1 MCSTR
6 NSRPRQ
12 RPPAPDG
19 RRTGRIYKIILF
31 GSYAR
36 GTWVDERN
44 IGKGYQSDYDILV
57 IVNRKEFTDVPRYWL
72 AAEDRLMFDKAV
84 KTPVEII
91 VHTLGDVNSQLK
103 QGNYFFRDIRE
114 DGIALYEFEGT
125 KPSGNRKHTLAEPG
139 NLSPEEA
146 YSKAKQY
153 CDTQLPS
160 ALEFMPGFDL
170 YMKRESWNKAAFML
184 HQATEHAYR
193 AILLT
198 LTLYSPAEH
207 NINKLRGLAESLD
220 RRLVEAWP
228 RGRKPYDRYFQL
240 LRRAY
245 VEARY
250 SPHYEITREE
260 LDWLGERV
268 ARLHEL
274 AEIICSERLEELR
287 SRPPRKAKV
296 ALSPELRGPL
306 APPKIVCDILC
317 SRANSREGN
326 TSVPLP
332 DQPFPMA
339 GTIRFRQRH
348 RTLQPYAPSKRVQ
361 TSGHKAFHNGRTTQ
375 PGGLLMEEDGFD
387 WRSFWDLASP
397 SKMVPVLLELYGTDA
412 DSAVKQCILTASSD
426 GRDEDRRFWLAVA
439 SCLRNAQ
446 QPKNLTQEKQ
456 P

>member
-1 MCSTR
+1 MKTDLGHL
-6 NSRPRQ
+6 PQAKQ
-12 RPPAPDG
+12 RELRHIVDVLYEEFESAAKPAAPDG
-19 RRTGRIYKIILF
+19 QRTGRIYKIILF

-139 NLSPEEA
+139 NLSPDEA
-146 YSKAKQY
+146 YEKSKQY
-153 CDTQLPS
+153 CDEVSLS
-160 ALEFMPGFDL
+160 LRRNFWSDL
-170 YMKRESWNKAAFML
+170 RRRMLRKDSINNAAFEL
-184 HQATEHAYR
+184 HQATEHAHR

-220 RRLVEAWP
+220 RRLVDAWP

-250 SPHYEITREE
+250 SPALRDHTRGTR
-260 LDWLGERV
+260 L
-268 ARLHEL
+268 ARRTRH
-274 AEIICSERLEELR
+274 
-287 SRPPRKAKV
+287 PPA
-296 ALSPELRGPL
+296 
-306 APPKIVCDILC
+306 
-317 SRANSREGN
+317 
-326 TSVPLP
+326 
-332 DQPFPMA
+332 
-339 GTIRFRQRH
+339 
-348 RTLQPYAPSKRVQ
+348 
-361 TSGHKAFHNGRTTQ
+361 
-375 PGGLLMEEDGFD
+375 
-387 WRSFWDLASP
+387 
-397 SKMVPVLLELYGTDA
+397 
-412 DSAVKQCILTASSD
+412 
-426 GRDEDRRFWLAVA
+426 
-439 SCLRNAQ
+439 
-446 QPKNLTQEKQ
+446 
-456 P
+456 

>member
-1 MCSTR
+1 MLRKCKFRPCGGRINLLQKKYEGLRKSGDAQRLFTFQDRCSFPGSGAPLLIVPYPVYNCNHQQIQIRTGK
-6 NSRPRQ
+6 PPPVMKTDLGHLPQAKQ
-12 RPPAPDG
+12 RELRHIVNVLYEEFETATTPSAPDG

-36 GTWVDERN
+36 GGWVDERN

-57 IVNRKEFTDVPRYWL
+57 IVNCKEFTDVPRYWL

-125 KPSGNRKHTLAEPG
+125 KASGNRKHALAEPG
-139 NLSPEEA
+139 NLSSDDAYEKSKQYLEGSLPFARNFMIGFEA
-146 YSKAKQY
+146 YVAK
-153 CDTQLPS
+153 
-160 ALEFMPGFDL
+160 GL
-170 YMKRESWNKAAFML
+170 YNNAAFEL

-193 AILLT
+193 ALLLT

-207 NINKLRGLAESLD
+207 NVNKLRGLAESLD
-220 RRLVEAWP
+220 HRLIEAWP

-260 LDWLGERV
+260 LDWLGERI

-274 AEIICSERLEELR
+274 AEVICEERLDALAAAR
-287 SRPPRKAKV
+287 S
-296 ALSPELRGPL
+296 
-306 APPKIVCDILC
+306 
-317 SRANSREGN
+317 
-326 TSVPLP
+326 
-332 DQPFPMA
+332 
-339 GTIRFRQRH
+339 
-348 RTLQPYAPSKRVQ
+348 
-361 TSGHKAFHNGRTTQ
+361 
-375 PGGLLMEEDGFD
+375 
-387 WRSFWDLASP
+387 
-397 SKMVPVLLELYGTDA
+397 
-412 DSAVKQCILTASSD
+412 
-426 GRDEDRRFWLAVA
+426 
-439 SCLRNAQ
+439 
-446 QPKNLTQEKQ
+446 
-456 P
+456 